1 MKKWNIKAK
10 VIIEYEEEVIA
21 DLKNDAIKQFEKI
34 VYEDLKKK
42 NIPYQ
47 RGNII
52 IDEKGISISDK

>member
-10 VIIEYEEEVIA
+10 VIVKYEEEIIA
-21 DLKNDAIKQFEKI
+21 DSKNDAIKQFEKI

-47 RGNII
+47 IGDII
-52 IDEKGISISDK
+52 IDEKGISISDE

>member
-10 VIIEYEEEVIA
+10 VIIKYEEEVIA
-21 DLKNDAIKQFEKI
+21 DSKNDAIKQFEKI

-47 RGNII
+47 RGDII

>member
-10 VIIEYEEEVIA
+10 AIVKFEEEVIA
-21 DLKNDAIKQFEKI
+21 DSKNDAIKKFEQI

-47 RGNII
+47 RGDII
-52 IDEKGISISDK
+52 IDEKGISISDE

>member
-21 DLKNDAIKQFEKI
+21 DSKNDAIKQFEKI